1 MLQQGHDG
9 RAGMQQTHRSYTASA
24 ADNSA
29 SAAGPSP
36 SSPATSHPRNNN
48 LTADAGL
55 LSSNITTILLCNH
68 PNCFAVALSSPEPGP
83 AAAAERVVPAPAG
96 IEEVDP
102 GGIPRKLFRP
112 SSDEPFND
120 TPAFRDAAP
129 LLAAAAA
136 SAALAAL
143 LLVGLLFPLLP
154 PVLAGP
160 LWLGGISAPV
170 PVRAAAGNAAAV
182 EVETI
187 ESFVRAGLW
196 RAWLEYAAR
205 RT

>member
-1 MLQQGHDG
+1 
-9 RAGMQQTHRSYTASA
+9 MQQTHRSYTASA

-55 LSSNITTILLCNH
+55 LSSNITTILLCSH
-68 PNCFAVALSSPEPGP
+68 PNCFAVSLSSPEPDP
-83 AAAAERVVPAPAG
+83 AAVAAAAERVDPAPAG
-96 IEEVDP
+96 NDELDP
-102 GGIPRKLFRP
+102 GGVPRKLFRP

-120 TPAFRDAAP
+120 APAFRDAAP

-170 PVRAAAGNAAAV
+170 LWRPAAGDAAAV

-196 RAWLEYAAR
+196 RAWLE
-205 RT
+205 